1 MGRAEIDDPITMLGA
16 VTDRRLSALR
26 LKLAVAALL
35 IIYLIPSE
43 PGNPVR
49 LTLYCLAAY
58 TIYSVALFLVARRT
72 VNFSPPVMRSLV
84 VADLVWYTVL
94 TSISSGNHGLYFF
107 YLFAVIVAS
116 SRGGAVFGFLITV
129 LSCFLCITVG
139 WLAAPP
145 GPFDQTRF
153 VMRPLA
159 VLGLGYILSYWG
171 GAELALKRKLIL
183 LKELSLAANP
193 RFGVD
198 WTIELILRRLMR
210 FWDAS
215 YCLILLAHDTGLHL
229 YLVSSDDPN
238 RCQNVRVQGQADIP
252 FIDIADSAAVVYND
266 RPRVWPGG
274 AAYSSYDPGT
284 HAITPRDLPPGEAL
298 AEFLSARSFVGV
310 PLHYR
315 ERLRGRILVS
325 STRAHAFNVG
335 DAVFLQQVANQI
347 VPVIE
352 NIRLV
357 ERLASDASEEERNR
371 IARSVHDRVIQPYYG
386 LQIGLKALQS
396 VLNNGGNGGNGKGH
410 NGDPVSGLEKKP
422 AVLLEE
428 LMTMTSDGIDELR
441 QYVSGLK
448 QSRVNGTHLS
458 DSIRRF
464 ASKFEHATGIHVKVV
479 DDTGG
484 FVGNDRLTAEMFQMA
499 AEALSNV
506 HRHTRARSARVALSL
521 EGNAVRLQVENE
533 LAGTAGPARFTPGSI
548 SDRAEAL
555 GGTTEVLS
563 EEGRTVLRVEVPL

>member
-1 MGRAEIDDPITMLGA
+1 MGRPEIDDPITMLGA

-43 PGNPVR
+43 PGNQAR
-49 LTLYCLAAY
+49 LSIYCLAAY
-58 TIYSVALFLVARRT
+58 AIYSFAVFLVARRT
-72 VNFSPPVMRSLV
+72 VNFSPAVMQSLV
-84 VADLVWYTVL
+84 VADLVWYTAL
-94 TSISSGNHGLYFF
+94 TFVSSGMHGLYFF

-116 SRGGAVFGFLITV
+116 SRGGAVFGFLVTV
-129 LSCFLCITVG
+129 ISCFLCITVG
-139 WLAAPP
+139 LMASPP

-198 WTIELILRRLMR
+198 WTIELILRRLMH

-229 YLVSSDDPN
+229 YLVSSDEPN
-238 RCQNVRVQGQADIP
+238 RCQTVRVQGQSDIP

-274 AAYSSYDPGT
+274 PAYSSYDAGT
-284 HAITPRDLPPGEAL
+284 HAITPRELPPGEAL
-298 AEFLSARSFVGV
+298 AEFLNARSFVGV

-325 STRAHAFNVG
+325 STRSRAFNVG

-347 VPVIE
+347 MPVIE

-396 VLNNGGNGGNGKGH
+396 VLKNGH
-410 NGDPVSGLEKKP
+410 NGDSAAATPEKKP

-428 LMTMTSDGIDELR
+428 LMTMTSEGIDELR

-464 ASKFEHATGIHVKVV
+464 ASKFENATGIHVKVV
-479 DDTGG
+479 DETGG

-506 HRHTRARSARVALSL
+506 HRHTHARSARVALSL

-533 LAGTAGPARFTPGSI
+533 LAGADEPARFTPGSI

-555 GGTTEVLS
+555 GGTTEVRS
-563 EEGRTVLRVEVPL
+563 EKGRTVLRVEVPL

>member
-1 MGRAEIDDPITMLGA
+1 MRRPELDDPITMLGA

-43 PGNPVR
+43 PGNQVSLP
-49 LTLYCLAAY
+49 LYCLAAY
-58 TIYSVALFLVARRT
+58 AVYSFALFLVARRT
-72 VNFSPPVMRSLV
+72 VNFPPAVMQSLV
-84 VADLVWYTVL
+84 VADLAWYTAL
-94 TSISSGNHGLYFF
+94 TFVSDGMHGLYFF

-129 LSCFLCITVG
+129 ISCFLCITVG
-139 WLAAPP
+139 LVASPP
-145 GPFDQTRF
+145 GAFDQTRF

-198 WTIELILRRLMR
+198 WTIELILRRLMH

-215 YCLILLAHDTGLHL
+215 YCLILLAHDTGLQL
-229 YLVSSDDPN
+229 YLVSSDEPN
-238 RCQNVRVQGQADIP
+238 RCQNVRVQGQSDIP

-274 AAYSSYDPGT
+274 PAYSSYDSGT
-284 HAITPRDLPPGEAL
+284 HAITPRELPPGEAL
-298 AEFLSARSFVGV
+298 AEFLNARSFVGV

-325 STRAHAFNVG
+325 STRSRAFSVG

-347 VPVIE
+347 IPVIE

-396 VLNNGGNGGNGKGH
+396 VLKNGQ
-410 NGDPVSGLEKKP
+410 NGDSPAATSEKKP

-428 LMTMTSDGIDELR
+428 LMTMTSEGIDELR

-464 ASKFEHATGIHVKVV
+464 ASKFENATGIHVKVV
-479 DDTGG
+479 DETGG

-506 HRHTRARSARVALSL
+506 HRHTHARSARVALSL

-533 LAGTAGPARFTPGSI
+533 LAGADEPARFTPGSI

-555 GGTTEVLS
+555 GGTTEVRS
-563 EEGRTVLRVEVPL
+563 EKGRTVLRVEVPL

>member
-1 MGRAEIDDPITMLGA
+1 MEKGEIGDPITILGA

-26 LKLAVAALL
+26 LKLALAALL
-35 IIYLIPSE
+35 IVYLIPSDSAWHTK
-43 PGNPVR
+43 VTYS
-49 LTLYCLAAY
+49 LLAAY
-58 TIYSVALFLVARRT
+58 VVYSFAVYMLSRKQT
-72 VNFSPPVMRSLV
+72 NFSPNVLRLV
-84 VADLVWYTVL
+84 VAADLVWYTAI
-94 TSISSGNHGLYFF
+94 TSFSSGSGLLFF

-116 SRGGAVFGFLITV
+116 SRAGAVFGLLTTV
-129 LSCFLCITVG
+129 VSAFMCIIVG
-139 WLAAPP
+139 LLAAQP
-145 GPFDQTRF
+145 GPFDETRF

-159 VLGLGYILSYWG
+159 VVGLGYILAYWG
-171 GAELALKRKLIL
+171 GAELQLKRRLIL
-183 LKELSLAANP
+183 LKELSVAANP

-198 WTIELILRRLMR
+198 WTIELILRRLMQ

-215 YCLILLAHDTGLHL
+215 YCLILLAHDTGLQL
-229 YLVSSDDPN
+229 YLISSSDPN
-238 RCQNVRVQGQADIP
+238 HCQNVRVQGQADIP
-252 FIDIADSAAVVYND
+252 FIDISDSAAVVYND
-266 RPRVWPGG
+266 QPPIWSRRAPYR
-274 AAYSSYDPGT
+274 SYDPRT
-284 HAITPRDLPPGEAL
+284 HAVTARPLPPGEAL

-325 STRAHAFNVG
+325 SSRPQAFDVG

-347 VPVIE
+347 LPVIE

-396 VLNNGGNGGNGKGH
+396 VLNNGGNGHNGNGH
-410 NGDPVSGLEKKP
+410 DSAPEKKP
-422 AVLLEE
+422 GVLLEE
-428 LMTMTSDGIDELR
+428 LMTMTSEGIDELR

-448 QSRVNGTHLS
+448 QSRANGTHLA

-479 DDTGG
+479 DATGG

-506 HRHTRARSARVALSL
+506 HRHTSARSARVVLSL
-521 EGNAVRLQVENE
+521 EGNAIRLQVEND
-533 LAGTAGPARFTPGSI
+533 LAGAGEPVRFSPGSI
-548 SDRAEAL
+548 SDRSEAL
-555 GGTTEVLS
+555 GGTTKVLS